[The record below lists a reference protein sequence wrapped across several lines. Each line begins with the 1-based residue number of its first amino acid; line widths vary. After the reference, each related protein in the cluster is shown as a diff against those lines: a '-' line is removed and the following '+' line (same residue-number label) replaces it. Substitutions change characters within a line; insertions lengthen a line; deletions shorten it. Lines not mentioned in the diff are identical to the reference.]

1 MEEVNNN
8 IEQKASNPWQ
18 DRDSIG
24 FFKAIGLTI
33 KQVLLKPG
41 QFFDNLVAQD
51 SIKEAFLFYYVVSW
65 SIVVLS
71 MIVDGFLKPEKHG
84 VLSILFVSIFALVLV
99 PIMAFV
105 GTGFMHLGVMLLGV
119 KGGFKGTFN
128 VLAYNS
134 SSGIFYLI
142 PFIGPIIGGI
152 WGIIVGVIGFKR
164 VHKFS
169 TVRATIAYCYLFILV
184 FIIAFFAALII
195 PNIIRARLAANDAV
209 AKEAVK
215 IISSSIESYAKA
227 NNGAYPMYESVL
239 TSGQTPYLTREYD
252 NETINGYKYL
262 LEFDSEDYKVIAKPE
277 TCWVTGSKIITV
289 NKGGT
294 VKEEECEKLK
304 EDK

>member
-105 GTGFMHLGVMLLGV
+105 GTGFMHLGVMLLGG

-142 PFIGPIIGGI
+142 PFI
-152 WGIIVGVIGFKR
+152 
-164 VHKFS
+164 
-169 TVRATIAYCYLFILV
+169 
-184 FIIAFFAALII
+184 
-195 PNIIRARLAANDAV
+195 
-209 AKEAVK
+209 
-215 IISSSIESYAKA
+215 
-227 NNGAYPMYESVL
+227 
-239 TSGQTPYLTREYD
+239 
-252 NETINGYKYL
+252 
-262 LEFDSEDYKVIAKPE
+262 
-277 TCWVTGSKIITV
+277 
-289 NKGGT
+289 
-294 VKEEECEKLK
+294 
-304 EDK
+304 